1 MNIQRY
7 PIDRWQCRLVR
18 LEEELISYLLC
29 GSILFENVIIIY
41 WIVAISVEQPA
52 PEGDGWGEVLVD
64 VSMDGEEA

>member
-1 MNIQRY
+1 MNAQWY
-7 PIDRWQCRLVR
+7 PIDGWQCRRIR

-41 WIVAISVEQPA
+41 WIVAISDEQPA
-52 PEGDGWGEVLVD
+52 PEGYGWGEVLVD

>member
-1 MNIQRY
+1 
-7 PIDRWQCRLVR
+7 